1 MEENTNDVFNDV
13 INDVNSA
20 KVSKSYDVK
29 VTRPYEI
36 IALIA
41 FIMCFISLAL
51 ALIFDVASFSQV
63 ILKLLAAIIVPIIL
77 FFLLFI
83 LFLASF
89 VLIFGFF
96 LVKEYGFW
104 PLTLSIQ
111 IFKEIIGEIVFK
123 PNDIDKFVN
132 MRIILIVLCS
142 LILISAIVSKILHNV
157 DVKKLNIKPNFKSKK
172 LSTAAI
178 VLSTIGL
185 ITSIG
190 AILIFKSF

>member
-1 MEENTNDVFNDV
+1 MEENTNDVFN
-13 INDVNSA
+13 NVNSA

-51 ALIFDVASFSQV
+51 ALIFDVAAFSQV

-132 MRIILIVLCS
+132 MRIILIILYS

-157 DVKKLNIKPNFKSKK
+157 DVKKLNIKLNLKSKK

-185 ITSIG
+185 MTSIG

>member
-1 MEENTNDVFNDV
+1 MEENTNDVFN
-13 INDVNSA
+13 NVNSA

-51 ALIFDVASFSQV
+51 ALIFDVAAFSQV

-132 MRIILIVLCS
+132 MRIILIILYS

-157 DVKKLNIKPNFKSKK
+157 DVKKLNIKLNIKKKK

-185 ITSIG
+185 MTSIG